1 MACKAEAAM
10 TNKQLAIRAI
20 RELPDDASLED
31 IAEEIAI
38 LDAIREGEKAAD
50 EGRVVSH
57 DEVKRQVKQWLSE

>member
-1 MACKAEAAM
+1 M

-50 EGRVVSH
+50 EGRVISH
-57 DEVKRQVKQWLSE
+57 DELKRQVKQWLSE

>member
-1 MACKAEAAM
+1 M
-10 TNKQLAIRAI
+10 TNKQLAILAI